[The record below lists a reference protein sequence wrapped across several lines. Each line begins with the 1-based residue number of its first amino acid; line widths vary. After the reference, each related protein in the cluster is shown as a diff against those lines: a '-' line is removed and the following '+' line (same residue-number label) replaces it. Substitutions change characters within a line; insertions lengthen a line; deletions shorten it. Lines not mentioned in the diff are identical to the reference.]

1 MTIESIMEAEAQVT
15 DRVTL
20 YYEGMFWKAYE
31 RSAFLVC
38 SQIRAFK
45 PTKKF
50 VKKMGGR
57 EVVSIGFPDTSLE
70 TLMQGRQKAS
80 ESHISRTYAGFRPL
94 NEQEFIQW
102 KNKRGALP
110 CIVAE
115 DIPEEENDDDEQK
128 QPQQEQLTPIPEVIQ
143 RIKEFDLLNHS
154 PYDCMI
160 FVKNLKELLA

>member
-1 MTIESIMEAEAQVT
+1 MTIENILEAEAQVT

-80 ESHISRTYAGFRPL
+80 ESHISRTYSGFRPL
-94 NEQEFIQW
+94 NEQEFLLW
-102 KNKRGALP
+102 KNKSGSLP
-110 CIVAE
+110 CPLPKEEAE
-115 DIPEEENDDDEQK
+115 VEPEPEQ
-128 QPQQEQLTPIPEVIQ
+128 PHNPIPEVVQ
-143 RIKEFDLLNHS
+143 QLKDFDLLNHT
-154 PYDCMI
+154 PYDCLI
-160 FVKNLKELLA
+160 LVKELKKMLS